1 MAIQV
6 SSSLVPRNGNTWPV
20 VEDVYVKGGYRTVST
35 RADMLAIPAENL
47 KPGSSVFVRSERSLF
62 VYEDEW
68 RLVEQRP
75 LRVGVIGDSMS
86 YGHTDSLP
94 AWPAVLEEKLN
105 GLGSNVKVLNASL
118 GGASFST
125 AGSQPVG
132 GVVDLRFK
140 FGTQDA
146 LDHLIAREPDMVILQ
161 LGANDSGLFLN
172 PDGSVDAAKRAD
184 VVASIDYAINKL
196 RTELPG
202 VRICYA
208 YQVLHDVAHW
218 YAETV
223 KNKHLGVVLGWTLR
237 SGTNTVLDNVR
248 CADNADDALSVHFR
262 NRVEE
267 SKALRLHI
275 VNTHPDVHVYD
286 VDYFKVA
293 RMGGLGTDTVH
304 LNAIGHQMVASMHFK
319 ALSSLP
325 EFPDS
330 PMSIWNE
337 FNSID
342 DLFESGLVESG
353 DGWIEKYGG
362 RFNFVNEAFGYPMD
376 PYHWWSP
383 VRPSIQVR
391 LTVDNEVEVLASH
404 LTPNSVVKAAIGLT
418 GAWTDLGT
426 TDSRGTILTRKFAFD
441 LGAAPGLNEV
451 RLWVRNPGWDLVG
464 SGFDT
469 PVVFGPFEIN
479 L

>member
-1 MAIQV
+1 M
-6 SSSLVPRNGNTWPV
+6 
-20 VEDVYVKGGYRTVST
+20 
-35 RADMLAIPAENL
+35 
-47 KPGSSVFVRSERSLF
+47 
-62 VYEDEW
+62 
-68 RLVEQRP
+68 
-75 LRVGVIGDSMS
+75 RVGVIGDSMS

-118 GGASFST
+118 SGGTFST
-125 AGSQPVG
+125 AGSQLVG
-132 GVVDLRFK
+132 GVVDLRYK
-140 FGTQDA
+140 FGAQNA
-146 LDHLIAREPDMVILQ
+146 LDHMIAREPDVVILQ
-161 LGANDSGLFLN
+161 LGANDSGLFMN

-184 VVASIDYAINKL
+184 VVASIDYAINRL

-208 YQVLHDVAHW
+208 YQVLHDAAHW
-218 YAETV
+218 SAATA

-248 CADNADDALSVHFR
+248 CADNANDDLSLHFR

-267 SKALRLHI
+267 SKALRLYI
-275 VNTHPDVHVYD
+275 VNNHPDVHVYD

-304 LNAIGHQMVASMHFK
+304 LNAIGHQMMASMHFK
-319 ALSSLP
+319 ALSSMP
-325 EFPDS
+325 EFPHS
-330 PMSIWNE
+330 PLPIWNE

-342 DLFESGLVESG
+342 DLFDSGLVESG
-353 DGWIEKYGG
+353 DGWTEKYGG
-362 RFNFVNEAFGYPMD
+362 RFNFVNEAYGYSMD

-383 VRPSIQVR
+383 VRPSIQVL
-391 LTVDNEVEVLASH
+391 LTMDGEVEVLAHH

-418 GAWTDLGT
+418 GAWTDVGT
-426 TDSRGTILTRKFAFD
+426 TDNRGSLLARKFAYA
-441 LGAAPGLNEV
+441 LGAASGLNEV
-451 RLWVRNPGWDLVG
+451 RLLVRNPGWDLVG